1 MPTMA
6 ALRAALVQ
14 RNAEHEPE
22 CYVLVTEAQLEDL
35 AAGYVPTSV
44 RAMARTMLDWQE
56 DDRRRAARPV
66 PPPRQPRHPRK
77 DRR

>member
-6 ALRAALVQ
+6 ALRAALFE

-44 RAMARTMLDWQE
+44 RAMARAILDWQD

-66 PPPRQPRHPRK
+66 SSR
-77 DRR
+77 